1 MKKVF
6 IWCVYVN
13 LQNMYETAQFSGQI
27 YTADKNFTR
36 PPVAAVA
43 TYFNSGKKF
52 HNYLGMVGH
61 SLRQFFPSAYT
72 VCSTILQKMINL
84 VKWSNM
90 LYNNEMT
97 FTLKSLGPLTAT
109 RKSLDVLSP
118 RKIHSPFRFFYDTCF
133 SDLVIRSF
141 TAITF
146 SQRCKKQ
153 RLHAFS
159 TSHSYFFACL
169 VIHSFRFCINLIL
182 NQFPLDFLVL
192 MFYLLRSI

>member
-1 MKKVF
+1 MCKLFKSYEEILHLGVCKLAKYVSN
-6 IWCVYVN
+6 CVVS
-13 LQNMYETAQFSGQI
+13 AKI

-61 SLRQFFPSAYT
+61 RLRQFFPSAYT
-72 VCSTILQKMINL
+72 VCCTILQKMINL

-118 RKIHSPFRFFYDTCF
+118 RKKHFPYWFFY
-133 SDLVIRSF
+133 V
-141 TAITF
+141 
-146 SQRCKKQ
+146 
-153 RLHAFS
+153 
-159 TSHSYFFACL
+159 
-169 VIHSFRFCINLIL
+169 
-182 NQFPLDFLVL
+182 
-192 MFYLLRSI
+192 

>member
-1 MKKVF
+1 M
-6 IWCVYVN
+6 
-13 LQNMYETAQFSGQI
+13 
-27 YTADKNFTR
+27 
-36 PPVAAVA
+36 
-43 TYFNSGKKF
+43 
-52 HNYLGMVGH
+52 
-61 SLRQFFPSAYT
+61 
-72 VCSTILQKMINL
+72 
-84 VKWSNM
+84 VKWSNR
-90 LYNNEMT
+90 LYSNEMT

-169 VIHSFRFCINLIL
+169 VIHSFRFCINLIP
-182 NQFPLDFLVL
+182 NQLFPLDFLLL
-192 MFYLLRSI
+192 MISDIEFQTNTFLQISWFSRTRGSGHLSPRDFVSDFGQIDKCFRRSNIS